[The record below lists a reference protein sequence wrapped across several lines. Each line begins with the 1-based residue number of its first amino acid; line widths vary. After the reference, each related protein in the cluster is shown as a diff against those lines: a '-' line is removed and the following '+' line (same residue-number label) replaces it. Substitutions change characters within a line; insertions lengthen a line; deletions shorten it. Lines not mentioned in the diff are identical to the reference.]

1 MRRLEEIQTEER
13 QLYSKEE
20 ALDSEANQVRRIKE
34 TYDQHLYEAKH
45 FFDAICYQ
53 FHKNE
58 QGNVYR
64 ALFDEFSQ
72 KSRQVMNEL
81 EKDEEE
87 LRRQKRKLSNQ
98 LEDIG
103 YEKRKL
109 LAEEENKT

>member
-1 MRRLEEIQTEER
+1 M
-13 QLYSKEE
+13 
-20 ALDSEANQVRRIKE
+20 
-34 TYDQHLYEAKH
+34 
-45 FFDAICYQ
+45 
-53 FHKNE
+53 
-58 QGNVYR
+58 YR